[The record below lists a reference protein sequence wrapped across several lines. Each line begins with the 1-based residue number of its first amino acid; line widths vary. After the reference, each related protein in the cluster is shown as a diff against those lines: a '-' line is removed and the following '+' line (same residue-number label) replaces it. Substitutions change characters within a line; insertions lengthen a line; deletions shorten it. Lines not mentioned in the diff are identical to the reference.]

1 MNPLLKSSIFLLLPL
16 LLTIKPCVH
25 ALANGCGNDS
35 VAPGVNLF
43 LYMTGEASLIS
54 CCNEHDLCYAKCVR
68 QEDCDA
74 RLSTCLASIC
84 SGLRVGSFRKF
95 ACEKDTQAFNFFVEY
110 FGNDF
115 YVKGC
120 EKHHGLVMM
129 PSDVNSKPTIALAYD
144 ASMSSASTFS
154 SLPLLSFLFSFK
166 FLILVV

>member
-1 MNPLLKSSIFLLLPL
+1 MNLLLLLLPL
-16 LLTIKPCVH
+16 LLLLLLTIKSCVH

-68 QEDCDA
+68 QEECDA

-84 SGLRVGSFRKF
+84 SGLRVGSFRQF

-129 PSDVNSKPTIALAYD
+129 PPDANSKPTIAALAYD

-154 SLPLLSFLFSFK
+154 SLPFLLSFT